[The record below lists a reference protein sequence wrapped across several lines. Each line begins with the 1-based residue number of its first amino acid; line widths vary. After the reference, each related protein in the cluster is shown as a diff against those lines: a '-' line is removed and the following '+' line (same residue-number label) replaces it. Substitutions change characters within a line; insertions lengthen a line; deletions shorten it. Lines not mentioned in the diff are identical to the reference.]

1 MSSLPPS
8 KETLLDVWRRVVST
22 DYRHAIESDPE
33 SLRIFQSLAAQYADI
48 AARIHR
54 THQAGFMLPSA
65 YQTGDP
71 ASSFRRAECTIQ
83 VNREFGYHEERTIGA
98 GAMVLED
105 RIYKPPRPG
114 GVGVPVFGGRVYRNR
129 DAFTLGVGESA
140 VADVTFEAESPGYGS
155 NLAHLLDTDTGFL
168 EEGRLVLRDQSRAR
182 ANIGGSITAVDLT
195 NGIVTITDAG
205 KPDVFERLDI
215 GLYVRLDQ
223 TANLANQSLTLRIL
237 GFEQPLAE
245 VPVGSGLFPNVIFCE
260 IPAGATPVV
269 ESGSVKWTLLDWK
282 DQGFNLSD
290 VGVPLGGRDD
300 ELFLLGDGRG
310 VYQQQDESDD
320 AFRQRVARLP
330 DVITPAAIRRQM
342 NRVLQPFNYRGLA
355 VDLQDFNGLFW
366 DEDFL
371 DYYTAGDTGFVH
383 GTARVVSTSDVALP
397 VTPVAVD
404 GVTINNGDRILLA
417 GQTSADENGVYID
430 AAGTLARD
438 PDWGF
443 GPGVTALNFLT
454 AIEEGTT
461 FADTVWK
468 VDTGDV
474 IGVDNLTISQLT
486 LDDFPEAE
494 LEINVPTKLLLSI
507 QEAYGWGFIYLPFI
521 GEGEFGFGYDDGPL
535 VLLSPGVF
543 LGSAW
548 DEAFFDGYP
557 VEGYQAY
564 ASIFATLNPIKLG
577 GVGLTFIRTTAL
589 NT

>member
-1 MSSLPPS
+1 MSSAPPS
-8 KETLLDVWRRVVST
+8 KADLLNVWRRVVSS
-22 DYRHAIESDPE
+22 DYRHAIESDPH
-33 SLRIFQSLAAQYADI
+33 SLRVFEALAQQFADL

-65 YQTGDP
+65 YQTDEP
-71 ASSFRRAECTIQ
+71 SSSFRRAEFTAQ
-83 VNREFGYHEERTIGA
+83 VNRSFGLHEARTIVA

-105 RIYKPPRPG
+105 RIYRPPTAG

-129 DAFTLGVGESA
+129 DTVELGVGESA
-140 VADVTFEAESPGYGS
+140 VEDVVFEAENPGFGA
-155 NLAHLLDTDTGFL
+155 NLGHLLDTATGFL
-168 EEGRLVLRDQSRAR
+168 EEGRLVLRDQSRDR
-182 ANIGGSITAVDLT
+182 ANIGASISAVDLT
-195 NGIVTITDAG
+195 NGIVTLTDSG
-205 KPDVFERLDI
+205 RPDVFERLDV
-215 GLYVRLDQ
+215 GLYLRLNQ
-223 TANLANQSLTLRIL
+223 TAVLANQGLTLRIL
-237 GFEQPLAE
+237 GFEQPLIESPAN
-245 VPVGSGLFPNVIFCE
+245 SGLFPNVIFCE
-260 IPAGATPVV
+260 IPAGVVPVV
-269 ESGSVKWTLLDWK
+269 ELGSVTWALLDW
-282 DQGFNLSD
+282 DDHGFSLSD

-310 VYQQQDESDD
+310 VYQQQDETDD

-355 VDLQDFNGLFW
+355 VDLQNFNGLFW

-371 DYYTAGDTGFVH
+371 DYYTAGDPLFVH
-383 GTARVVSTSDVALP
+383 GSARVVSTSNVVLP

-404 GVTINNGDRILLA
+404 GITIANGDVLLLA
-417 GQTSADENGVYID
+417 GQTSPDENGAYINT
-430 AAGTLARD
+430 AGALARD
-438 PDWGF
+438 PAWGF
-443 GPGVTALNFLT
+443 GSGTTALYFLT
-454 AIEEGTT
+454 AIEEGVT
-461 FADTVWK
+461 FAGTVWK
-468 VDTGDV
+468 VDAGDA
-474 IGVDNLTISQLT
+474 IGVDNLAISQLT
-486 LDDFPEAE
+486 VDDFPQPE

-557 VEGYQAY
+557 VQGYQAY

-589 NT
+589 NA